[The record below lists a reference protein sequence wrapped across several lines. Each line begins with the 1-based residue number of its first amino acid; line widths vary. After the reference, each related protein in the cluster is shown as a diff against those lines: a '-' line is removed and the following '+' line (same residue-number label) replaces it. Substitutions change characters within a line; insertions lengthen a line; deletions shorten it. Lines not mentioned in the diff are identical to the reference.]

1 MKKILLVLA
10 ALTMQCHA
18 VADSPYEESVKDLLQ
33 DYNYSKDKAVAS
45 VVLVRCAAL
54 INMTNMVSQVPEQLQ
69 IDPNELFVSSIA
81 MRTSNPS
88 REEASSTIAE
98 FKEFSKQYQTW
109 FKTASE
115 EYGNPFD
122 SQELKA
128 EFEICDEAAREF
140 LGK

>member
-1 MKKILLVLA
+1 M
-10 ALTMQCHA
+10 
-18 VADSPYEESVKDLLQ
+18 
-33 DYNYSKDKAVAS
+33 
-45 VVLVRCAAL
+45 RCAAL

-88 REEASSTIAE
+88 REEASNTIAE

>member
-98 FKEFSKQYQTW
+98 FKEFSA
-109 FKTASE
+109 KT
-115 EYGNPFD
+115 PP
-122 SQELKA
+122 SQGPGDPWGGHGCLI
-128 EFEICDEAAREF
+128 FQFFISFHVLMSFND
-140 LGK
+140 